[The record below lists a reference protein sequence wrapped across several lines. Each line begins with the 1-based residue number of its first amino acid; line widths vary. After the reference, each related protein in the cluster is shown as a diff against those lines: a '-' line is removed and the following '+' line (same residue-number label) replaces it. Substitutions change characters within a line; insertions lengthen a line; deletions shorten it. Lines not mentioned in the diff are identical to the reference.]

1 MRSDKAGS
9 PTSVLVNDI
18 ERYTLSMKSHS
29 DMLYK
34 QLFAHPEVVRDLLT
48 GFVSAEWTG
57 SLDVS
62 AFERINASYT
72 SDSGKVRHEDIVW
85 RAKIGG
91 DWIYVYLLLEFQ
103 SRADRWMAL
112 RMQVYVGLLCQD
124 LVAQHRLTR
133 YGKLPPVLPVVLYH
147 GRKPWCASTD
157 LAKLMLPP
165 PEGLE
170 RYQPSQHYLLID
182 QHRNVGAD
190 GRSNVLA
197 ILFRLMRSHTD
208 EEMRGALHAFAER
221 MRAPDMSRARDSLT
235 RWIRSVLQEEF
246 SETNVGLEEGPAMLF
261 NKRFKKYEDLLEY
274 EAIERGRAKGK
285 EEGRQE
291 GRQEGARLMLRDVL
305 QAMTADLKEELPPDL
320 DEKISAAD
328 VDQLRSWMK
337 LLLTGA
343 RPRQVFTAA

>member
-9 PTSVLVNDI
+9 PTSVLVNDVG
-18 ERYTLSMKSHS
+18 RYTLSMKSHS

-57 SLDVS
+57 SLDIG

-72 SDSGKVRHEDIVW
+72 GDGGKARHEDIVW

-91 DWIYVYLLLEFQ
+91 DWVYVYLLLEFQ
-103 SRADRWMAL
+103 SRSDPWMAL

-124 LVAQHRLTR
+124 LVAQHRLSR
-133 YGKLPPVLPVVLYH
+133 HGKLPPVLPVVLYH
-147 GRKPWCASTD
+147 GRKPWRASTD

-208 EEMRGALHAFAER
+208 GEMREALRAFADR
-221 MRAPDMSRARDSLT
+221 MKLPDMLPARDSLV
-235 RWIRSVLQEEF
+235 RWVQVVLRDEF
-246 SETNVGLEEGPAMLF
+246 CETDMSLEEGPAMLF
-261 NKRFKKYEDLLEY
+261 DKRFKKYEDLLEF
-274 EAIERGRAKGK
+274 EAIQRGRA
-285 EEGRQE
+285 EGV
-291 GRQEGARLMLRDVL
+291 RLVLQDVL
-305 QAMTADLKEELPPDL
+305 QEMTDDCKAELPADM

-328 VDQLRSWMK
+328 VPQLRRWVK
-337 LLLTGA
+337 LLVGGA
-343 RPRQVFTAA
+343 KPQQVFAGP